1 VPLLRHALDAA
12 KRRAP
17 RAYWRVRT
25 AASLAAWY
33 AQRAR
38 DRIRPERATAFG
50 EDFWRR
56 NETGDWEGFA
66 RAILRRF
73 PASSALDV
81 GCGDGKL
88 LAAMRRISPGLA
100 AMGVDQSPAALERA
114 AARGLRTR
122 ALDLAGTP
130 MRGIDAFARELGAFD
145 LAISLETVEHVPAWH
160 SPKLLRLL
168 ASCAPA
174 IVFSGAQPLQG
185 GVLHVN
191 EQPPEHW
198 IARFRKM
205 GYDLAPEND
214 ALRADVAALDLP
226 PWYAANVNAFVR
238 RGS

>member
-1 VPLLRHALDAA
+1 VPLLRGALDAA

-38 DRIRPERATAFG
+38 DRVRPERATPFDD
-50 EDFWRR
+50 DFWKR
-56 NETGDWEGFA
+56 NETGDWDGFA
-66 RAILRRF
+66 RAIVRRF
-73 PASSALDV
+73 PAASALDV

-88 LAAMRRISPGLA
+88 LAAMRRISPGLT

-114 AARGLRTR
+114 KARGIPTR

-130 MRGIDAFARELGAFD
+130 MAGIDVFAGELGRFD

-160 SPKLLRLL
+160 SAKLLRLL
-168 ASCAPA
+168 TSCAPA
-174 IVFSGAQPLQG
+174 VVFSGAQPLQG

-191 EQPPEHW
+191 ERPPEHW
-198 IARFRKM
+198 IARFREM
-205 GYDLAPEND
+205 GYELAAANAD
-214 ALRADVAALDLP
+214 LRADIAALELP

-238 RGS
+238 RGA

>member
-1 VPLLRHALDAA
+1 MPILRGALDAA

-17 RAYWRVRT
+17 GTYWRVRT

-38 DRIRPERATAFG
+38 DRIRPASATPFD

-56 NETGDWEGFA
+56 NETGDWDGFA

-73 PASSALDV
+73 PAASALDV

-88 LAAMRRISPGLA
+88 LAAMRRASPTLR

-114 AARGLRTR
+114 RARGISTR
-122 ALDLAGTP
+122 ALDLAGTSV
-130 MRGIDAFARELGAFD
+130 RGTDALARELGSFD

-160 SPKLLRLL
+160 SAKLLRLL
-168 ASCAPA
+168 AACAPA

-191 EQPPEHW
+191 ERPPEHW
-198 IARFRKM
+198 IARFRNL

-226 PWYAANVNAFVR
+226 PWYAANLNAFVR
-238 RGS
+238 RGG